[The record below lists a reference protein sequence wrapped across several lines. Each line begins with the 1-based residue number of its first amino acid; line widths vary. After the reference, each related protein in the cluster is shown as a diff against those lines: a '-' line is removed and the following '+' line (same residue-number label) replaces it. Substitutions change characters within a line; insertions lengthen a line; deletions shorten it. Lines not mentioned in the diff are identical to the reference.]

1 MIVAKQEPS
10 SNTHNQLSCCHFWF
24 FKMCVYIAEDG
35 KLNIVMEY
43 CAGGNLLNRIRKGEP
58 VTDDQVIL

>member
-1 MIVAKQEPS
+1 
-10 SNTHNQLSCCHFWF
+10 
-24 FKMCVYIAEDG
+24 MCVYIAEDG

-58 VTDDQVIL
+58 VTDDQVILELLEYIIHDK